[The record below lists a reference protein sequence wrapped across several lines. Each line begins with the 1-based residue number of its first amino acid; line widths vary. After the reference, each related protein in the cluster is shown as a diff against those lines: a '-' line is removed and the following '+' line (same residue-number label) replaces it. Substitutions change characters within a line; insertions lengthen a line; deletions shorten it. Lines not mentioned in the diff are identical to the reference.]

1 MHAMT
6 KRSEVA
12 WTLVLALSV
21 ALFWPHDDVPAAER
35 GAVHWSSPEIG
46 KSWEKYGASEAVRAG
61 DFLFIGGLVAAD
73 AEGKAMAPHDGAAQA
88 KIIYDR
94 VQKILEANGG
104 SARNIVSETLYITDW
119 QRWFDGAKKHR
130 IQFYDKA
137 KAAYPAATGIE
148 IQSLVDSELVF
159 EVALVAYLGED

>member
-1 MHAMT
+1 MQPLT
-6 KRSEVA
+6 KRSELA
-12 WTLVLALSV
+12 WVLVLALTV
-21 ALFWPHDDVPAAER
+21 TLFWTHRDVPAAER
-35 GAVHWSSPEIG
+35 SWVHMSSPEVG

-73 AEGKAMAPHDGAAQA
+73 AKGNTMAPHDGAAQA

-104 SARNIVSETLYITDW
+104 SAKDIVSETIYITDW
-119 QRWFDGAKKHR
+119 QRWFDGAKQHR

-137 KAAYPAATGIE
+137 GAAYPAATGIE
-148 IQSLVDSELVF
+148 VLSLVDSALVF
-159 EVALVAYLGED
+159 EVALVAYLGDK